1 MQLEMVKKLHLVLAV
16 VVLQRDVCIVGVILM
31 IGVETFIPVSVAF

>member
-1 MQLEMVKKLHLVLAV
+1 MQLEMVEKLHLVLAV
-16 VVLQRDVCIVGVILM
+16 VVLQRDVCIVRVILM